1 MPYVDSHAHLDAA
14 DFDADREAVIA
25 RAEEAGLRYTL
36 LIGDL
41 TRPESVDIVADLAE
55 SHESLYWAAGIDPHQ
70 STSARDEHFESLAR
84 HARHPKFLAVGEIGL
99 DYYYD
104 YPRDVQKQVFLGQL
118 QAARELGRPVIIHC
132 RDAWSDLRQIL
143 GEHFASIVS
152 DDSGAQAASA
162 AGGTGSRRAHGGS
175 RAGILHC
182 FTGGAEDARHLICLG
197 FYVSFAGNLT
207 FKKTEPL
214 REAARALPLGRLL
227 SETDSPYLAPVPY
240 RGQRNE
246 PARVREVTK
255 ELAALHGMPEDAMG
269 REITANFTRL
279 FGLEAEDERRG
290 VTCFT

>member
-36 LIGDL
+36 LIGDA
-41 TRPESVDIVADLAE
+41 TRAESVDRVVKLAE
-55 SHESLYWAAGIDPHQ
+55 GHESLYWAAGIDPHQ

-84 HARHPKFLAVGEIGL
+84 HARHPKFLALGEIGL

-104 YPRDVQKQVFLGQL
+104 YPRDVQKEVFRRQL

-143 GEHFASIVS
+143 EENLAR
-152 DDSGAQAASA
+152 A
-162 AGGTGSRRAHGGS
+162 AGDEEAVQTPAGK

-182 FTGGAEDARHLICLG
+182 FTGGAEDAHHLISLG
-197 FYVSFAGNLT
+197 FCVSFAGNLT
-207 FKKTEPL
+207 FKKAEPL
-214 REAARALPLGRLL
+214 RDAARAVPLDRLL

-246 PARVREVTK
+246 PVRVREITK
-255 ELAALHGMPEDAMG
+255 ELAALHGLSEDDMG
-269 REITANFTRL
+269 CEITANFVRF

-290 VTCFT
+290 VT